1 MGSAVV
7 RARACSF
14 AWHVSLVGGGTL
26 QVKGAR
32 VSRNALIASLCL
44 PNSTSHL
51 SLSQTQTNT
60 VDNHMLVLC
69 LLLNHLPWMTPVSPL
84 GPENPRSRPAPNSAR
99 AASRV
104 SWERFARR
112 STPTAPASSTRSPGL
127 GPRFRGR
134 VSVTSRVKGEAK
146 GGSVKPASFF
156 VWGGALSKRTI
167 HVEKCKDTLSL

>member
-69 LLLNHLPWMTPVSPL
+69 LLLNHLPWMTPVSLDLRARDLEGPTRQGCIQGQL
-84 GPENPRSRPAPNSAR
+84 GAVRPALYANGSCIFDPEPGPRASGRAAFRRSRR
-99 AASRV
+99 R
-104 SWERFARR
+104 ERETGITFC
-112 STPTAPASSTRSPGL
+112 L
-127 GPRFRGR
+127 GGC
-134 VSVTSRVKGEAK
+134 SVNAHD
-146 GGSVKPASFF
+146 
-156 VWGGALSKRTI
+156 